1 MTEND
6 SPLIDP
12 KILEK
17 SEQADQ
23 TAEDAKAED
32 AKVDV
37 ADVAVAA
44 AQVAQKPAATPD
56 KGGFIWGTG
65 RRKSSV
71 ARVRIR
77 PGDGKLVIN
86 KHKVEEYFTQP
97 QDCQAVFA
105 PLKALNIENHFD
117 IFIKVSGGGT
127 TGQSGAAKLG
137 IARALASYDPSLVS
151 QLRDGGYLTRDGR
164 MVERK
169 KPGQRGARRKFQ
181 FSKR

>member
-1 MTEND
+1 MTENK
-6 SPLIDP
+6 SPLINP

-17 SEQADQ
+17 SKQADQ
-23 TAEDAKAED
+23 AAKDTKHDGAVVATKVAE
-32 AKVDV
+32 
-37 ADVAVAA
+37 
-44 AQVAQKPAATPD
+44 KPAATPD

-77 PGDGKLVIN
+77 PGEGKLVIN
-86 KHKVEEYFTQP
+86 EKQVDKYFTQP
-97 QDCQAVFA
+97 QDCRAVLA
-105 PLKALNIENHFD
+105 PLKTLNIEKHFD